1 MGRGFSINQVQNG
14 GADSLWMVDLSAPTT
29 AASCKLALV
38 EMASDCPADSFTSRV
53 RTNMTTIGFIPYR
66 RQDFSRPL
74 IKICL
79 LNAKRLLTFRR
90 LRACYWR
97 SVESL

>member
-14 GADSLWMVDLSAPTT
+14 AADSVWMVDLSARFVLSASTT
-29 AASCKLALV
+29 ATACKLALI
-38 EMASDCPADSFTSRV
+38 EMASDCPAGSFTSRI
-53 RTNMTTIGFIPYR
+53 RTNVTTIAFIPNR

-79 LNAKRLLTFRR
+79 LNAKRLLTFRG
-90 LRACYWR
+90 LRA
-97 SVESL
+97 